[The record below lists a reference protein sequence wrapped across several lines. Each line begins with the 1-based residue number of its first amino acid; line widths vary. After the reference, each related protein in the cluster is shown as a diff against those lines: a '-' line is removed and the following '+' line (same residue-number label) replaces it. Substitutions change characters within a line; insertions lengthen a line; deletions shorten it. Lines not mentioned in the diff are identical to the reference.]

1 MFVTLQMWKGCI
13 QYAQGVFWDSQIS
26 ADLSMHPKEV
36 SRLPSFCRAKQQKT
50 LEDLHIQKEF

>member
-1 MFVTLQMWKGCI
+1 MWKGCI